1 MWKAN
6 NPRIIQLGLG
16 RDNLKGAT
24 RFVRFNVG
32 LEIAV
37 SLGINAVDYALR
49 DEATVAELV
58 GNSAGDIVKGLIS
71 LSGAAMVT
79 ATLPAT
85 ASVIATG
92 LVFVVLSVI
101 FSKGVN
107 LVDERNG
114 YSQEMT
120 TAVEEFFQ

>member
-1 MWKAN
+1 MRPSETCTKQPN
-6 NPRIIQLGLG
+6 
-16 RDNLKGAT
+16 GAT

-37 SLGINAVDYALR
+37 SLRINDVDYALR

-58 GNSAGDIVKGLIS
+58 GSSAGDIVKGLIS
-71 LSGAAMVT
+71 LGGAAMAT

-85 ASVIATG
+85 ASVIATR

-107 LVDERNG
+107 LIDERNG